1 MPFRSYDEPM
11 SDSELQPDQPRPAP
25 RWRGPTISEIARAAG
40 LGTATVDRVLNAR
53 GHVRETTRIKVMDTL
68 AQLSGETP
76 SAPEAGARR
85 IAFISESGST
95 FNRALQD
102 AVEAFSANR
111 PELHC
116 TFRAIPTTEADA
128 AEIARL
134 IEQSVTSADGL
145 VLVAREDLA
154 INRAIRQ
161 AAAIGFPIVCVTTD
175 LPSSGRL
182 AYVGCDQSAAG
193 ATAAHMMGRLIGPRS
208 GKILLGV
215 SAPYRC
221 QEERE
226 LGFRRVIRSEFA
238 GLSVDERVNSNDQ
251 ADYSYGSVRR
261 YIEEHGAPLGIYNVA
276 GGNAGIARALH
287 DTGLQGQV
295 VFIGHELHANSRML
309 LESGGI
315 DFVIGHDMDREVELS
330 VATIAAHLDKMPPPV
345 PPITQVRLYS
355 KYNCN

>member
-1 MPFRSYDEPM
+1 M
-11 SDSELQPDQPRPAP
+11 SNGELQSDQVRTGP
-25 RWRGPTISEIARAAG
+25 RWRGPTISEIARATG

-53 GHVRETTRIKVMDTL
+53 GRVREATRAKVLDTL
-68 AQLSGETP
+68 AHLGGGTLTVP
-76 SAPEAGARR
+76 VAGQRS
-85 IAFISESGST
+85 IAFIAESGAT

-102 AVEAFSANR
+102 AVEAYSANR

-116 TFRAIPTTEADA
+116 SFQAIPTTEADA
-128 AEIARL
+128 AEIAHL
-134 IEQSVTSADGL
+134 IERSAKSADGL

-161 AAAIGFPIVCVTTD
+161 AAANGFPIVCVTTD

-238 GLSVDERVNSNDQ
+238 GLSVDERVNSNDL

-261 YIEEHGAPLGIYNVA
+261 YIADHGAPLGIYNVA
-276 GGNAGIARALH
+276 GGNVGIARALR
-287 DTGLQGQV
+287 DSGLQGQV

-315 DFVIGHDMDREVELS
+315 DFVIGHDLDREVALS
-330 VATIAAHLDKMPPPV
+330 VETIAAHLDKQPPPAS
-345 PPITQVRLYS
+345 PITKVRLYC